1 MVRNQLR
8 TLTPV
13 NVTLPKASG
22 GCAGIDFFAGSFSF
36 INTEEFIQ
44 LLEISR
50 LTLSDWHFSWLLT
63 LWMPYWEGV
72 IKTTIHHTKAE

>member
-44 LLEISR
+44 LLRNIAANSVG
-50 LTLSDWHFSWLLT
+50 LAFQLAINAMDAVLG
-63 LWMPYWEGV
+63 GV